1 MKRYDR
7 QLILHELGFEGQRKL
22 REASVL
28 VVGAGGLGC
37 PVLLYLAGAGI
48 GRIGIIDHDV
58 VDESNLH
65 RQVLYHMTDIGQP
78 KAETA
83 AAKLRLLN
91 PETDVKAYPFKL
103 TPENA
108 IAMIGQYDLIIDG
121 SDNFPTRYLVNDTCV
136 ALNKTLVFGSIF
148 QFEGQVSVFNYKS
161 GPDYRS
167 LYPEAPLPDEVPNCG
182 ESGVIGPLPGIIGSM
197 MASEAL
203 KIICG
208 FGEVLSGVLLT
219 FNALN
224 NETHQFNFN
233 KTAVKKPARPAM
245 DTVPSQ
251 GPAPLSPEIQLD
263 ELERWKKNKASYLLV
278 DVREHY
284 EYEEHN
290 IGGTNIPL
298 YDLPERIAELL
309 HCKSL
314 VFCCQAGTRSK
325 IALNLLKDSFK
336 GELYTLIVPK
346 PDQ

>member
-7 QLILHELGFEGQRKL
+7 QLILPEMGFESQRKL

-28 VVGAGGLGC
+28 VIGAGGLGC
-37 PVLLYLAGAGI
+37 PVLLYLVGAGI

-65 RQVLYHMTDIGQP
+65 RQVLYQMTDIGQS

-83 AAKLRLLN
+83 AAKLGLLN
-91 PETDVKAYPFKL
+91 PEVDFKAYPFKL
-103 TPENA
+103 TAENA
-108 IAMIGQYDLIIDG
+108 KELIGQYDLVIDG

-182 ESGVIGPLPGIIGSM
+182 ESGVIGPLPGIIGSL
-197 MASEAL
+197 MASEVL

-208 FGEVLSGVLLT
+208 FGEVLSGILLT

-224 NETHQFNFN
+224 NETQQFNFN
-233 KTAVKKPARPAM
+233 RTTVKKPPLPAIDM
-245 DTVPSQ
+245 VPVQ
-251 GPAPLSPEIQLD
+251 VPALVSTEIQLS
-263 ELERWKKNKASYLLV
+263 ELEQWKKNKVSYQLV
-278 DVREHY
+278 DVRETY

-298 YDLPERIAELL
+298 YDLTGRIPELL
-309 HCKSL
+309 QYQAL
-314 VFCCQAGTRSK
+314 VFCCSAGTRSK
-325 IALNLLKDSFK
+325 IALNLLKADFK
-336 GELYTLIVPK
+336 GELFTLIVPQ
-346 PDQ
+346 PA